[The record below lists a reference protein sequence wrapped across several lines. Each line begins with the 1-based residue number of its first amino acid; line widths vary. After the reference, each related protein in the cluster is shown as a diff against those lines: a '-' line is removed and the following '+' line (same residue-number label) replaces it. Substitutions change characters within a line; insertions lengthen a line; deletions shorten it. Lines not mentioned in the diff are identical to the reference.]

1 MDFMKGILDGFLE
14 AVVKV
19 FPQSPFI
26 EPIAE
31 LGELPFLGYL
41 NWFVPVGDLLK
52 IGALWLTAIGLYYLY
67 SVIARWVGLIS

>member
-1 MDFMKGILDGFLE
+1 MDFMKGLLDGLLE

-19 FPQSPFI
+19 FPLSPFK

-31 LGELPFLGYL
+31 LGTLPFLGYL
-41 NWFVPVGDLLK
+41 NWFVPIGDLLK

>member
-1 MDFMKGILDGFLE
+1 MDFMKGLLDGLLE

-19 FPQSPFI
+19 FPLSPFT

-31 LGELPFLGYL
+31 LGKLPFLGYL

-52 IGALWLTAIGLYYLY
+52 ITALWLVAIGLYYLY
-67 SVIARWVGLIS
+67 SVIARWVKLIR